1 MSMRFFVTR
10 FISRLTIVAVVS
22 YVLIKVPLPEVG
34 SIVSMRSALVVSFA
48 VVATGVVLYNTLYH
62 DRYVP

>member
-1 MSMRFFVTR
+1 M
-10 FISRLTIVAVVS
+10 IVAVVS

-34 SIVSMRSALVVSFA
+34 SIVSMRLALVVSFA